1 MVTEFALFRAG
12 IRIELQDDRSAEQ
25 ALLPHKQMRLH
36 DALIAASN
44 QLTKA
49 GLANPRQDAELLLMF
64 ALSRGRA
71 YLFSHP
77 EHPLT
82 EQESARYDEALNQR
96 SQGMPPQYIMGHQE
110 FWGMDFIVSPDV
122 LIPRPE
128 TEHLVEAVLELARSL
143 ESPRIVDV
151 GTGSGCIALALAKE
165 LPHAAVHAVDISPE
179 ALDIARR
186 NAKLHRLEQ
195 RVTFHRSDLLGTFTQ
210 GELCDFVV
218 SNPPYIR
225 ESEKGHLQIEVR
237 DFEPHLA
244 LFSGP
249 NGYEIIERLIQ
260 QAAQVLKPD
269 GWLAMEIGAGQHERL
284 VTLLADWTHLR
295 FVEDLQGIKRV
306 ALACHP
312 ME

>member
-1 MVTEFALFRAG
+1 
-12 IRIELQDDRSAEQ
+12 
-25 ALLPHKQMRLH
+25 MRLH

-49 GLANPRQDAELLLMF
+49 GLANARRDAELLLMF
-64 ALSRGRA
+64 ALGRDRT

-82 EQESARYDEALNQR
+82 EQESARYNDALNQR
-96 SQGMPPQYIMGHQE
+96 SQGMPPQYIMGRQE

-128 TEHLVEAVLELARSL
+128 TEHLVETVLELARSL
-143 ESPRIVDV
+143 ESPCIVDV

-165 LPHAAVHAVDISPE
+165 LPHAEVHAVDISPE

-186 NAKLHRLEQ
+186 NAKLHHLEQ

-210 GELCDFVV
+210 GELFDFVV
-218 SNPPYIR
+218 SNPPYIG
-225 ESEKGHLQIEVR
+225 ESEKSQLQIEVR

-260 QAAQVLKPD
+260 QAAQVLKPG

-306 ALACHP
+306 ALSCHP